1 MFVQI
6 YLLCFVFGNKKALFL
21 PSGRFLI
28 VIKKSTAINWYMRRV
43 PVSGLR
49 YYVFVIIKYK
59 LIII

>member
-6 YLLCFVFGNKKALFL
+6 YLLCFVFRNKKAFFL
-21 PSGRFLI
+21 PSDRFLI
-28 VIKKSTAINWYMRRV
+28 VIKKSTAIKWYMSRILA
-43 PVSGLR
+43 SGLM